1 MQKTAFLGVAKRLPG
16 CRSLILG
23 ILRGQIFTI
32 HNCRTASKLQ
42 GMVLILNAA
51 TVIARNKVTKQSKYE
66 IPRFA
71 RNDRKKDCY
80 TEPALNEVNVFAM
93 TIQHCGDPV
102 AIYWKLSS

>member
-71 RNDRKKDCY
+71 RKDN
-80 TEPALNEVNVFAM
+80 TALWRPRSNLLE
-93 TIQHCGDPV
+93 I
-102 AIYWKLSS
+102 IKLKLIKLVLRAN